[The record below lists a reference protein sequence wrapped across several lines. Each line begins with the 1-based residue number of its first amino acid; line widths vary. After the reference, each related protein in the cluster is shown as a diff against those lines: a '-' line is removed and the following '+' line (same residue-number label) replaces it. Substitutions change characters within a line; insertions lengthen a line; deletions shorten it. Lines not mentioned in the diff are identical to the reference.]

1 MGDSVDMIIS
11 QWTKERPELTDELWP
26 VQVLG
31 RIQRLGRYMDREM
44 KQFAAERGLEF
55 GELDVLTTLQRSGP
69 PYQLTAGALLKSTMV
84 TSGAITNRV
93 DRMVTKG
100 LVERVRDEGD
110 RRTVKIRL
118 TEQGSELTLTFMADH
133 LANEAR
139 LLAGLDRA
147 EADALGD
154 GLRKLLV
161 SLGDTARG

>member
-1 MGDSVDMIIS
+1 MGDSVDVIIG
-11 QWTKERPELTDELWP
+11 QWTKERPQLADDLWP

-44 KQFAAERGLEF
+44 KRFAAERGLEV
-55 GELDVLTTLQRSGP
+55 GEFDVLTTLQRSGP

-84 TSGAITNRV
+84 TSGAITNRI
-93 DRMVTKG
+93 DRMEGKG

-118 TEQGSELTLTFMADH
+118 TEQGSKLTLTFMADH

-139 LLAGLDRA
+139 LLEGLDRA
-147 EADALGD
+147 EADALGE
-154 GLRKLLV
+154 GLRKLLEA
-161 SLGDTARG
+161 LGDTSLG